1 MGGLFSKAPPPPPSP
16 VKLLD
21 APWRKHFNWGNKEDD
36 LQYVNSY
43 KPQTEG
49 QQLRILL
56 QGPIGAGKSSF
67 INSVKSVLQN
77 RPCTESPV
85 QSTSH
90 SSCTKKYK
98 AFKIKKGDSNC
109 CYPFVLNDMAGLN
122 ASSRKTRQ
130 LHVKDVKRALK
141 GHIKEGYRFNPE
153 CKLSKDDRHYNSSPS
168 DSDKV
173 HILVFVIDASTISS
187 MKQENMEV
195 IEDIRDEAN
204 EMEVPQIV
212 IFK

>member
-1 MGGLFSKAPPPPPSP
+1 MHCGGSTLTGGKHLQPSE
-16 VKLLD
+16 KLLLLLIITSCFSPSLVQCPECD
-21 APWRKHFNWGNKEDD
+21 VMFSPLSRNKEDD

-90 SSCTKKYK
+90 SSCTKKVWSM
-98 AFKIKKGDSNC
+98 I
-109 CYPFVLNDMAGLN
+109 VVIRL
-122 ASSRKTRQ
+122 SRK
-130 LHVKDVKRALK
+130 LFLFSLFKRIHYISYKTVLSCTELK
-141 GHIKEGYRFNPE
+141 NGYCCQRWLIQQKKVVSASHFT
-153 CKLSKDDRHYNSSPS
+153 LS
-168 DSDKV
+168 
-173 HILVFVIDASTISS
+173 
-187 MKQENMEV
+187 
-195 IEDIRDEAN
+195 
-204 EMEVPQIV
+204 
-212 IFK
+212 